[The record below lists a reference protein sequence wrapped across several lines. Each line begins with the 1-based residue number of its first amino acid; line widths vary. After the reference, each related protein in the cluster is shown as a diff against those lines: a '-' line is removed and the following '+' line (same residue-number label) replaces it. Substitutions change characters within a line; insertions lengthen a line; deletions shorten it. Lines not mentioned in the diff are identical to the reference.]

1 MGVSVAAGSAVH
13 IEDARVQRLLV
24 VQRKGHCIQTTSPI
38 LPSGFLEH
46 IKKKILQYDK
56 LRNEEFFGGLD
67 HAVLTAMVWSK
78 IRPPLRF

>member
-1 MGVSVAAGSAVH
+1 MAAGSVVR

-24 VQRKGHCIQTTSPI
+24 VQRKGHRIQTTSPI
-38 LPSGFLEH
+38 LPGRFLEH
-46 IKKKILQYDK
+46 GKKKKKMILQYDK
-56 LRNEEFFGGLD
+56 PRNEEFFGGLE